1 MEHSPGRVEVGRAPA
16 RRWPVGGRCRGG
28 VRRVGRVAAA
38 AALARLVA
46 GARRDGSAVVGRGS
60 RASRRCREPRRS
72 PGAGQAARAAQ
83 RGAGRPPGP
92 FPLGGWPEAARAALR
107 PSPALV
113 WRSAAVRD
121 LWSRPLRP
129 SLLAS
134 PALDCAAG
142 SALRLGCGIGA
153 GGALV
158 PLGPRAE
165 GVRHPLADGGF
176 GSAPPKGRPL
186 ADRRGCLLR
195 RCGSLGLCCRSGRSF
210 GPWRSGQGEAKRS
223 PRRSG
228 RFGRAGPVACL
239 RAGRECCQRVTV
251 AAPAR
256 KK

>member
-113 WRSAAVRD
+113 WRSAAARD

-158 PLGPRAE
+158 PLGREPR
-165 GVRHPLADGGF
+165 
-176 GSAPPKGRPL
+176 GSAIRLRMGVSARRP
-186 ADRRGCLLR
+186 RRAVRLRIGAGAFCGGAALSGCAAARAGL
-195 RCGSLGLCCRSGRSF
+195 SALGDQAR
-210 GPWRSGQGEAKRS
+210 AKRS
-223 PRRSG
+223 EALAGPAASGGPGLSPVSG
-228 RFGRAGPVACL
+228 RAASVAK
-239 RAGRECCQRVTV
+239 G
-251 AAPAR
+251 
-256 KK
+256 